1 MLTNSIRLF
10 RVAGIDVGI
19 HYSWLVIFVLVAWSL
34 AVNLLPRL
42 LPGIASVEAWVL
54 GVIGSLLLFASV
66 LLHEL
71 AHSFMAKARGL
82 DARSITLFIFGGVS
96 NLGGEA
102 KQPSTEFLVAIVG
115 PLASFVIAALS
126 YVVSIGVP
134 DVRAEALFGYLAFI
148 NVALGVFNLI
158 PGFPLDGGRVLRSIV
173 WSVTRDLRRATD
185 LAANVGKLV
194 AYALLL
200 VGVLRLLDRQIIEGA
215 WLAIIGWFLH
225 GAASST
231 QAQVV
236 LESRLR
242 RVRVGDVL
250 KPDTTTV
257 PPGLPVRQL
266 IDEVLLPAN
275 RRAVP
280 VALDGQLVGIVTIS
294 DLMGIPV
301 EARETSRV
309 SDVMGGRDGVVT
321 AGPRDTVSFAIELL
335 GKHDFEQLPVVE
347 GERLLGLI
355 TRADV
360 MRQLQLREALDV

>member
-10 RVAGIDVGI
+10 RIGGIDVGI

-42 LPGIASVEAWVL
+42 LPGIAGTEAWVL
-54 GVIGSLLLFASV
+54 GIIGSLLLFASV

-82 DARSITLFIFGGVS
+82 EARSITLFIFGGVS
-96 NLGGEA
+96 NLGGDA
-102 KQPSTEFLVAIVG
+102 RQPSTEFLVAIVG
-115 PLASFVIAALS
+115 PLASFVIAALA
-126 YVVSIGVP
+126 YVVSISVT
-134 DVRAEALFGYLAFI
+134 EARVEAIFGYLAFV
-148 NVALGVFNLI
+148 NLTLGVFNLI

-173 WSVTRDLRRATD
+173 WSITRDLRRATD

-194 AYALLL
+194 AYALLF
-200 VGVLRLLDRQIIEGA
+200 VGFLRLIDGQFIEGA
-215 WLAIIGWFLH
+215 WIAIIGWFLH

-236 LESRLR
+236 LDTRLH
-242 RVRVGDVL
+242 RVLVGDVMR
-250 KPDTTTV
+250 PDLTTV
-257 PPGLPVRQL
+257 SPALPVRQL

-280 VALDGQLVGIVTIS
+280 VEQDGRLIGMVTIS
-294 DLMGIPV
+294 DLVGVPP
-301 EARETSRV
+301 EARETARV
-309 SDVMGGRDGVVT
+309 TEVMGGRDGVVT
-321 AGPRDTVSFAIELL
+321 AGPRDTVAFAIELL

-347 GERLLGLI
+347 GERLLGVI